1 LQQKYLWIQ
10 FLPLFISS
18 QPLVSHSILG
28 LHYNKWCRWRYW
40 LLFRSHEEN
49 QCKMVDPIQ
58 RNSSLFSSCAYLATI
73 SSNSIAAS
81 IPMHQLHLKKD
92 DNLQFSPLKVEFKKA
107 LHVQAQS
114 QNTRKNSKKPC
125 MKYQVMM
132 RMNSLM
138 KIQITVLIFWARTHT
153 YIRIF

>member
-1 LQQKYLWIQ
+1 
-10 FLPLFISS
+10 
-18 QPLVSHSILG
+18 
-28 LHYNKWCRWRYW
+28 
-40 LLFRSHEEN
+40 
-49 QCKMVDPIQ
+49 MVDPIQ

-107 LHVQAQS
+107 LHHQAQS

-125 MKYQVMM
+125 MKYQVLM
-132 RMNSLM
+132 RMNSLI
-138 KIQITVLIFWARTHT
+138 KLNPDYGPNLLRYTHT
-153 YIRIF
+153 YKNLLVYVDVILYKTST